1 MDPMTLVISCIL
13 LLIVF
18 ILAGIVL
25 PALQKRQNPVERII
39 QEGYTA
45 RGRIL
50 NVEPTGKYEMGQP
63 ELRLDLRIEKPTQLP
78 FDTAVIVT
86 VYTINRPRFQEG
98 SMVNVKVLENRK
110 GRHIAVKGTM
120 DYP

>member
-1 MDPMTLVISCIL
+1 MDPHTLIISCVL

-18 ILAGIVL
+18 VLAVVVL
-25 PALQKRQNPVERII
+25 PALQKRENVIERII
-39 QEGYTA
+39 QDGYTA

-50 NVEPTGKYEMGQP
+50 NIEPTGNYKMGQP

-78 FDTAVIVT
+78 FEAAVTVT
-86 VYTINRPRFQEG
+86 VYTIYRSRFQEG
-98 SMVNVKVLENRK
+98 SAVNVKVLENRK

-120 DYP
+120 EYP